1 MVTRRTTDC
10 IQVEMQR
17 DYHYLLMYKLGIPLS
32 TKRREGTQ
40 TAAIAY
46 SKHLSHGIK
55 TDPNAKVQSL
65 SKL

>member
-1 MVTRRTTDC
+1 MVTRRTTGC

-17 DYHYLLMYKLGIPLS
+17 DYLLMYKLGIPLS

-46 SKHLSHGIK
+46 CKHLSHGIK

>member
-1 MVTRRTTDC
+1 MVTRRTTGC

-17 DYHYLLMYKLGIPLS
+17 DYLLMYKLGIPLS

-46 SKHLSHGIK
+46 CKGIK